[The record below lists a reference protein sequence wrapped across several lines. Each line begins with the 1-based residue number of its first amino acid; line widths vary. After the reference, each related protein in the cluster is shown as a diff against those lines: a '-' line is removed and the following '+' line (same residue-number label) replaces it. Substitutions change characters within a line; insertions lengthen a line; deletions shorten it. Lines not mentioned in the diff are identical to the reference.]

1 MYVYMRLSVSM
12 EPLCRLVLQENK
24 REEEEEE
31 EKNIRKYL
39 L

>member
-1 MYVYMRLSVSM
+1 MRLSVSM

-24 REEEEEE
+24 REEEEK

>member
-1 MYVYMRLSVSM
+1 M